1 MGRYTLTGLTES
13 TQNRLTDLEK
23 IKMFSCGNLRKE
35 YSYPKTALYILKYFM
50 TVFEISV
57 RGFIRVSLLTI
68 LVYVYIDNHF
78 YVTLF
83 LFLFIISNKVINNLL
98 LIHFMLF
105 KINYIYGKNIQ
116 VKSTGFFR

>member
-1 MGRYTLTGLTES
+1 
-13 TQNRLTDLEK
+13 
-23 IKMFSCGNLRKE
+23 
-35 YSYPKTALYILKYFM
+35 M

-83 LFLFIISNKVINNLL
+83 LLLFIISNKVINNDL

-105 KINYIYGKNIQ
+105 KINCIYGENIQ